1 MASKM
6 KKEMVFLLVAVSLC
20 SGFILGRRLPAHH
33 YEHLAGIERGDVRFL
48 FVDTA
53 TGSVCDAMKP
63 FYQKATQAIQAHA
76 QANMERWD
84 KDHPDQ
90 SYASSP
96 VFAQQEG
103 MSWDEYNQRAGSLLD
118 RLVGKVVPP
127 SQFDYVPACG
137 KE

>member
-1 MASKM
+1 M
-6 KKEMVFLLVAVSLC
+6 KKDMLFSLVAIVLAYGC
-20 SGFILGRRLPAHH
+20 FLFGRRFPAHH
-33 YEHLAGIERGDVRFL
+33 YEHLAGFDRGEVHFL
-48 FVDTA
+48 LVDTA
-53 TGSVCDAMKP
+53 TGKVCDAMKP
-63 FYQKATQAIQAHA
+63 FQEKAIQAIRAHA

-84 KDHPDQ
+84 KEHPNQ

-103 MSWDEYNQRAGSLLD
+103 MSWDEYDQRAGSMLERLL
-118 RLVGKVVPP
+118 GKVVPP